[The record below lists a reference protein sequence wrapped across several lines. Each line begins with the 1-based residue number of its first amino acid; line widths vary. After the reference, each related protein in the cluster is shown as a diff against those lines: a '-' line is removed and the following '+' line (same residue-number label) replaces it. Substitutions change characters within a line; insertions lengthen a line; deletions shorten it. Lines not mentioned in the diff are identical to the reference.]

1 MIAVLGLAGCDDP
14 AAPYVEFNGGG
25 FVANYRN
32 GTTIYGFNVKPM
44 RQLAEGTVLEAVLD
58 DPAGGQPIVLRETV
72 KQPKLRYGF
81 QTPPVRGIVKNKPYK
96 GEIRILE
103 AGDRQTA
110 GELLEVIHLAARRQG
125 SAERGAGAR
134 RRLRSD
140 FRTGGDR
147 QATAA
152 VASGAIDGNAG
163 YPGPVVGQRSAA
175 ILWL

>member
-1 MIAVLGLAGCDDP
+1 MVRMTKWATGAMRSARRLAEVLGVIAVLGLAGCDDP

-103 AGDRQTA
+103 AGTGKLLASYSKSFISPLDDKDLPNEALAPGVDYAPTS
-110 GELLEVIHLAARRQG
+110 ELVEIGKPPPQ
-125 SAERGAGAR
+125 
-134 RRLRSD
+134 
-140 FRTGGDR
+140 
-147 QATAA
+147 
-152 VASGAIDGNAG
+152 
-163 YPGPVVGQRSAA
+163 
-175 ILWL
+175 